1 VPKRNFTTQRA
12 SQKAHE
18 TFSDKQRARERV
30 CARFRYPRESY
41 ETDAQQK
48 PRPRARRAVA
58 YTTRPT
64 RNPKESASAR
74 APPLDAKIASHEPS
88 TAPVSQNTP
97 AQRRADSPRRR
108 AATHNPNETPSRKTH
123 PKPPQTTT
131 KTTTMASYSTIPKTD
146 EAPLLQRDV
155 KVNVKTVLAGAA
167 AASFALGALAATAV
181 SATVAA
187 PTTSFMKPMYVFNKS
202 LGTKTFEECEKG
214 CPELSGKD
222 FKKGQMTIPCITSFD
237 MNHQLLA
244 WLQGKTGGKEKGE
257 KDFVWIGHRTESEGS
272 DGKWV
277 PKGCDNLQNSQARGD
292 MVFRN
297 GCAFAGNTK
306 KTECSGS
313 EFDRAKGCA
322 VLVNALSDAG
332 ANSLN
337 LPSGEIT
344 SYDQL
349 HGNWVKSENC
359 ETAGDELDYK
369 GPQKPTCIC
378 QKTQA

>member
-1 VPKRNFTTQRA
+1 M
-12 SQKAHE
+12 
-18 TFSDKQRARERV
+18 
-30 CARFRYPRESY
+30 
-41 ETDAQQK
+41 
-48 PRPRARRAVA
+48 
-58 YTTRPT
+58 
-64 RNPKESASAR
+64 
-74 APPLDAKIASHEPS
+74 
-88 TAPVSQNTP
+88 
-97 AQRRADSPRRR
+97 
-108 AATHNPNETPSRKTH
+108 AT
-123 PKPPQTTT
+123 
-131 KTTTMASYSTIPKTD
+131 YSTIPAA
-146 EAPLLQRDV
+146 EEPLVAKPQGKSLKALV
-155 KVNVKTVLAGAA
+155 AGAA
-167 AASFALGALAATAV
+167 VASFALGALAATAV
-181 SATVAA
+181 SASVAA
-187 PTTSFMKPMYVFNKS
+187 PTTSFIKPMYVFNQQ
-202 LGTKTFEECEKG
+202 LGQTTFDECVAD
-214 CPELSGKD
+214 CPTISGKG
-222 FKKGQMTIPCITSFD
+222 FKEGQMTIPCITSFD

-244 WLQGKTGGKEKGE
+244 WLQGKTGGKDKGE